1 VTHVLLDE
9 STALDVD
16 RTLFKASNAHSVK
29 LNYALPAAF
38 PLPYDIRSLPQR
50 LDSSL
55 SLSPSLPTSSSS
67 STAPEPAAAAKGKGK
82 EKPARKAHA
91 AGSQAAVGRPEAT
104 TQAEARLLSDLF
116 GSASSAHGAPKVVV
130 GDNLMKFSLLPPAHF
145 GLDWAQSVE
154 LSDDA
159 GYRRVVDDLRADAR
173 LNAALGRI
181 FPDRPPQDSEEGEAA
196 DGEARVVFLG
206 TVASASNPVRSESC
220 IYVDIPHYGGI
231 LLDAGGGAYQ
241 QMVRHRRILCFR
253 TRAAS
258 DSHAAH
264 ARHAHRTR
272 TTDSPHTL
280 CRCDITA
287 SRVPASVCRS
297 CGASGSP
304 TSTPTTAP
312 AWSTSSAS

>member
-1 VTHVLLDE
+1 VLLDE

-38 PLPYDIRSLPQR
+38 PLPYDIRSLPHR
-50 LDSSL
+50 LDPSL
-55 SLSPSLPTSSSS
+55 SLSSALSSSS
-67 STAPEPAAAAKGKGK
+67 STAPEPKAGAAAATKGKGK
-82 EKPARKAHA
+82 EKAARKAHA
-91 AGSQAAVGRPEAT
+91 AGSQAAVGRPEGA

-116 GSASSAHGAPKVVV
+116 GSASSNGATKVVV

-145 GLDWAQSVE
+145 GLDWTQSVE
-154 LSDDA
+154 LSDEA
-159 GYRRVVDDLRADAR
+159 GYRRVMDDLRADAR

-181 FPDRPPQDSEEGEAA
+181 FPDRPQGLAAAQESEEGEAA

-220 IYVDIPHYGGI
+220 IYVDVPNYGGI

-241 QMVRHRRILCFR
+241 QMVRHRILHFRARSQPLTHR
-253 TRAAS
+253 TRA
-258 DSHAAH
+258 
-264 ARHAHRTR
+264 
-272 TTDSPHTL
+272 PHTPHTHTP

-287 SRVPASVCRS
+287 MRAPASVCRS